1 MAKEKGK
8 PGRPHVLIR
17 RHKIELPEELLA
29 LAESFSKDY
38 KKPML
43 PRVIGAGIT
52 AAGVYMLT
60 MAFAAITKKIITT
73 TIDVTTGVSFGVV
86 NFFTG
91 LFSSLTK
98 VAGPGIEIP
107 QLPQSLSTA
116 ITEATERA
124 LPGVTTLAIG
134 LGVTAGGMVLAGQ
147 NPAVI
152 ISGIAAMI
160 DALIPG

>member
-1 MAKEKGK
+1 MAEGK
-8 PGRPHVLIR
+8 AGRPRVLVR

-60 MAFAAITKKIITT
+60 MAIAAITKKIITT
-73 TIDVTTGVSFGVV
+73 TIDISTGVSFGVV

-91 LFSSLTK
+91 LFGSLTK
-98 VAGPGIEIP
+98 IAGPGIEIP
-107 QLPQSLSTA
+107 QLPQNLSTV
-116 ITEATERA
+116 ITEATEKS

-152 ISGIAAMI
+152 IGGIAAMI